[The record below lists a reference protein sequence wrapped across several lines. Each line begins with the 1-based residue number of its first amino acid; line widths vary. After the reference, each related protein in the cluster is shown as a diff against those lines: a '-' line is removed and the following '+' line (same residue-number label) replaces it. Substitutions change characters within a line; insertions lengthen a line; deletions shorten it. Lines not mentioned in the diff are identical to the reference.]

1 MSAKICVN
9 LRNLWLETCASDMK
23 RLFVVT
29 RIRGKAWDPTKPMNS
44 QEQWSEHA
52 TFMDELATDRFVVLG
67 GPLGDEGNI
76 LLVVDAADE
85 SEIRS
90 TLARD
95 PWSKLGILEVHSIQP
110 WTVLLQAGPAIR
122 VMPPPPEKLSDL
134 SPRFID

>member
-1 MSAKICVN
+1 
-9 LRNLWLETCASDMK
+9 MK

-29 RIRGKAWDPTKPMNS
+29 RIRGKAWDPSKLINS
-44 QEQWSEHA
+44 QEQWPEHA

-67 GPLGDEGNI
+67 GPLGDEGTV

-95 PWSKLGILEVHSIQP
+95 PWSKSGILDIQSIQL
-110 WTVLLQAGPAIR
+110 WTVLLQAGPVIHA
-122 VMPPPPEKLSDL
+122 MP
-134 SPRFID
+134 SPRKISGSGPR

>member
-1 MSAKICVN
+1 
-9 LRNLWLETCASDMK
+9 MK

-44 QEQWSEHA
+44 QEEWPEHA

-67 GPLGDEGNI
+67 GPLGDEGHI

-95 PWSKLGILEVHSIQP
+95 PWSKLAILELHSIQP
-110 WTVLLQAGPAIR
+110 WTVLLQAGPKFR
-122 VMPPPPEKLSDL
+122 VMPPPSQTL
-134 SPRFID
+134 RT

>member
-1 MSAKICVN
+1 
-9 LRNLWLETCASDMK
+9 MK

-29 RIRGKAWDPTKPMNS
+29 RIRGKAWDPTKPMRS
-44 QEQWSEHA
+44 QEQWPEHA
-52 TFMDELATDRFVVLG
+52 TFMDELATNRFVVLG
-67 GPLGDEGNI
+67 GPLGDESTI

-95 PWSKLGILEVHSIQP
+95 PWSKSGMLDEQSIQL

-122 VMPPPPEKLSDL
+122 AMP
-134 SPRFID
+134 SPAQKKA

>member
-1 MSAKICVN
+1 
-9 LRNLWLETCASDMK
+9 MK

-29 RIRGKAWDPTKPMNS
+29 RIKGKAWDSSKPMRS
-44 QEQWSEHA
+44 QAQWPEHA

-95 PWSKLGILEVHSIQP
+95 PWSKSGMLEVESIQL
-110 WTVLLQAGPAIR
+110 WTVLLQAGPIIHA
-122 VMPPPPEKLSDL
+122 MP
-134 SPRFID
+134 SPRENFGSDARAS